1 MPGTKAGAAKAAA
14 TIKKKHGEDF
24 FRNIGKAGGQAGN
37 TGGFAS
43 KKVGRDGLT
52 GQQRAARVGAIG
64 GAISRRKPKVVEPV
78 EETVEEPKTSIW
90 DRLRVKKGSA

>member
-24 FRNIGKAGGQAGN
+24 FRNIGKAGGEAGN

-43 KKVGRDGLT
+43 KKVGSDGLT
-52 GQQRAARVGAIG
+52 GAERARVAGRLG
-64 GAISRRKPKVVEPV
+64 GLISRRTKKVV
-78 EETVEEPKTSIW
+78 SN
-90 DRLRVKKGSA
+90 

>member
-14 TIKKKHGEDF
+14 TIKKKHGDDF
-24 FRNIGKAGGQAGN
+24 YRNIGKAGGEAGN

-52 GQQRAARVGAIG
+52 GQQRAKKAGAIG
-64 GAISRRKPKVVEPV
+64 GTISRRKPKVVE
-78 EETVEEPKTSIW
+78 TVQEQKTSIW
-90 DRLRVKKGSA
+90 DRLRVKK